1 MKEKNR
7 LVLYDIR
14 DSKRLLKVAKI
25 MENFGF
31 RVQKSVFEVIC
42 DDPTLE
48 KLRKQIQ
55 ETIAEEDFVAYFE
68 ICEKDWHK
76 IEKYG
81 RKNLVEIEEK
91 SYYII

>member
-7 LVLYDIR
+7 LILYDIR
-14 DSKRLLKVAKI
+14 DPKRLLRVAKI
-25 MENFGF
+25 MENYGF

-42 DDPTLE
+42 DDNILE
-48 KLRKQIQ
+48 KLRKDIK

-68 ICEKDWHK
+68 LCEKDWQK

-81 RKNLVEIEEK
+81 KKNLVEIEEK

>member
-1 MKEKNR
+1 MKDKNR

-14 DSKRLLKVAKI
+14 DPKRLLKVAKI

-42 DDPTLE
+42 NDNTLE
-48 KLRKQIQ
+48 KLRKEIRN
-55 ETIAEEDFVAYFE
+55 TIEEEDFVAYFE
-68 ICEKDWHK
+68 ICAKDWQK
-76 IEKYG
+76 KEKYG
-81 RKNLVEIEEK
+81 KQNLVEEEEK